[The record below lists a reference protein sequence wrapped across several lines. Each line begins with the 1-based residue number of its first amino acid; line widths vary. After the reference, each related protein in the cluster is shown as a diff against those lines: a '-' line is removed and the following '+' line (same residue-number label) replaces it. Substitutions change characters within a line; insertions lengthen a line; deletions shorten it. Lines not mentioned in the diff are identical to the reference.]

1 MAYLVDRE
9 VLTRLPLAEATLQLW
24 AWVADD
30 QHLDDLFRRLRGRQY
45 TKELTFPV
53 VVRLTA
59 DALLQYRGSG
69 RKSFLR
75 GQEDGLLDTSRQ
87 SVYGKLGGIA
97 LPLSEAFLTEGTQRL
112 RQLLPDDTSADMS
125 IPSSLQGFD
134 IYLVDGKIIKR
145 VAKLLKPLR
154 GQKGGL
160 LGGKALVALHLQSR
174 LAIAMASVADG
185 EVNDAKLVPAL
196 LPQVAHVLPQ
206 PRLAVLDSQFCDLT
220 QTALLLAQGDHFV
233 VRAHPKVHFY
243 PEAAAPY
250 AQEPGVRSGVDQRGR
265 TWTQDWGWL
274 GVPHGKKSL
283 YVRRITLQRPGD
295 STVVIYTDLLD
306 PHEFPAADLLTIY
319 LARWG
324 IERVFQQITEVF
336 DLRSLIGTTP
346 EGTVFQLSFCLLLYN
361 MIQVVRAHVA
371 QAAALPVEAIS
382 TELLYEDVRRQL
394 TALAEVVGLAR
405 AAELLALPVG
415 VSLTAGLVR
424 ERLAVLLAD
433 VWTERWRKSVN
444 KKPRQHPRK
453 GHARNHTSVQ
463 RVLEEH
469 RNHQKASQMI
479 VNSP

>member
-1 MAYLVDRE
+1 MLPLVDRE

-24 AWVADD
+24 AWIADD
-30 QHLDDLFRRLRGRQY
+30 NHLDDLFERLRGRQY
-45 TKELTFPV
+45 TRELTFPV
-53 VVRLTA
+53 VVRLIA
-59 DALLQYRGSG
+59 DALIQYRGSG
-69 RKSFLR
+69 RRSFLH
-75 GQEDGLLDTSRQ
+75 GQEDGILDTSRQ
-87 SVYGKLGGIA
+87 SVYSKLGRIDLA
-97 LPLSEAFLTEGTQRL
+97 LSEAFLAEGAQRL
-112 RQLLPDDTSADMS
+112 LQILPDTASDAPLLPSR
-125 IPSSLQGFD
+125 LQGFD
-134 IYLVDGKIIKR
+134 IYIVDGKIVKR

-196 LPQVAHVLPQ
+196 LPQVAQTLLRR
-206 PRLAVLDSQFCDLT
+206 RLAVLDSQFCDLT

-233 VRAHPKVHFY
+233 VRAHPKVHFH
-243 PEAAAPY
+243 PDAAADH
-250 AQEPGVRSGVDQRGR
+250 AHDTGVACGVDERGR

-283 YVRRITLQRPGD
+283 YVRRITLHRPGD
-295 STVVIYTDLLD
+295 NAVVIYTDLLN
-306 PHEFPAADLLTIY
+306 PHEFPAADLLTVY

-371 QAAALPVEAIS
+371 QAAQLPVETIS

-405 AAELLALPVG
+405 AAELLTLPVG
-415 VSLTAGLVR
+415 GLLTAGLVQ
-424 ERLAVLLAD
+424 ESLAMLLAE

-444 KKPRQHPRK
+444 KKPRKHPTK
-453 GHARNHTSVQ
+453 GHDRNHTSVQ

-469 RNHQKASQMI
+469 RRHQKTPQI
-479 VNSP
+479 VVNSP